1 MYRVFRKEEAN
12 AGERLA
18 VKIAVKGSILTKIPI
33 VQSVFIDKIKE
44 KLPETKFITDDVS
57 STLGGYYLALKK
69 LKEY

>member
-1 MYRVFRKEEAN
+1 MA
-12 AGERLA
+12 AGNCSFFMLC
-18 VKIAVKGSILTKIPI
+18 VLFGSSL
-33 VQSVFIDKIKE
+33 FAKE